1 MHSSLAISR
10 TPPQSGIPKEMTG
23 HLPWAFSLDHRK
35 HVKIYLKRETHYL
48 QSYTCIPAK
57 GDLRHSWNKIESR
70 SNSCSLGMVC
80 RSGPRSED
88 LSELLRDGFVGMPL
102 PGAIAVI
109 GCDLNLLENLTK
121 LCQAQARPYRI
132 KTASQGWVPFE
143 LPPILMLVDASDRSL
158 VEAIKTAEELQIL
171 DVDIEIAIAS
181 GSDGEPPVFLTE
193 RIRRF
198 FETHLV
204 RHFPRIF

>member
-10 TPPQSGIPKEMTG
+10 TPPHSGIPIEMTG
-23 HLPWAFSLDHRK
+23 QFPKPVSVADRN
-35 HVKIYLKRETHYL
+35 HVEIYLKRDAHDL
-48 QSYTCIPAK
+48 QSHTCIVAK
-57 GDLRHSWNKIESR
+57 SDLRTSWIKLESH

-109 GCDLNLLENLTK
+109 GSDLDLLDNLAR
-121 LCQAQARPYRI
+121 LCRAHTRPYRI
-132 KTASQGWVPFE
+132 KTASQGWVLFE

-158 VEAIKTAEELQIL
+158 AHAMKTAEELQTL
-171 DVDIEIAIAS
+171 DVDIKIAIAS
-181 GSDGEPPVFLTE
+181 GSDGGPQVFLNE

-198 FETHLV
+198 FGNHLV